1 MASMTNWNATLVPG
15 QIVCTATPSNV
26 SDACCASLHGAQGT
40 GTGFSP
46 DDINGVKVNDTRP
59 PIHTCV
65 LSAKSNATKDLNNAA
80 NGWFI
85 CVQHADPM
93 GPTIDCNFQRRNSGS
108 PRTIA
113 LGLGLLV
120 WAVAGAVLAA

>member
-1 MASMTNWNATLVPG
+1 MASMTNWNATLAPG

-26 SDACCASLHGAQGT
+26 SDACCASLHGTGGT

-46 DDINGVKVNDTRP
+46 NEVNGVKVNNTSL

-65 LSAKSNATKDLNNAA
+65 LSAKSNATKDLNDAA
-80 NGWFI
+80 NGWFT
-85 CVQHADPM
+85 CVQHADPN
-93 GPTIDCNFQRRNSGS
+93 GPTIGCNFQRTNSGS
-108 PRTIA
+108 ARRVA